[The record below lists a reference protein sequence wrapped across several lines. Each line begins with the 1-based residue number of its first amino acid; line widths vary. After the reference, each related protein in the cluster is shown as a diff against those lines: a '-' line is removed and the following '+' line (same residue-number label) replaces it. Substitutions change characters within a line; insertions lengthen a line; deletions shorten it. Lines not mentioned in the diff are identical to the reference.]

1 MIHEGGSVDKF
12 CQKKI
17 KIKILL
23 SGQTWQQDKQL
34 WFWISCQ
41 KTPLCVFATLRSLH
55 PIAWGVKL
63 LDHSFILPNL
73 CFMIVSTQM
82 FPLQLLNSP
91 PLFLS
96 STPFTPLCFYLFI
109 LELHPVPKPQLFYN
123 LDFKHFTISH
133 HNSLFFFLFCLSLCL
148 VFWFQQ
154 SFSLHHLT
162 RNPLIQ
168 QVSLPLISH
177 MPSFSSE
184 LSLNFRASHCHN
196 FP

>member
-96 STPFTPLCFYLFI
+96 STPFTPLCFYPFI

-133 HNSLFFFLFCLSLCL
+133 HNSLFFFFFAFPSVWCSDSNNPSA
-148 VFWFQQ
+148 FITWPE
-154 SFSLHHLT
+154 T
-162 RNPLIQ
+162 RWSNK
-168 QVSLPLISH
+168 
-177 MPSFSSE
+177 F
-184 LSLNFRASHCHN
+184 HCHSYPTCHH
-196 FP
+196 FPLNSA